1 MRKVAPFEGKRLAR
15 GAGLVLLGGL
25 GSLALTFPLFGAL
38 AYVGGL
44 FLPLVLAWSVGGIV
58 LAVTP
63 PGRLARAYA
72 FGNLG
77 MLAATISVLLVV
89 WLRLVIAGEE
99 PNPAIAAP
107 LFLALVVAGLLLG
120 VVVGLGEPQARA

>member
-1 MRKVAPFEGKRLAR
+1 MRTVTSFEWKRLAR
-15 GAGLVLLGGL
+15 GAGFVALGSL

-38 AYVGGL
+38 AYVGAL
-44 FLPLVLAWSVGGIV
+44 FLPLLLAWFVGGIV
-58 LAVTP
+58 LA
-63 PGRLARAYA
+63 RAYV

-77 MLAATISVLLVV
+77 MLAATFSVLLVV

-107 LFLALVVAGLLLG
+107 LDLALVVAGLLLG
-120 VVVGLGEPQARA
+120 VVVGLGEPQARV

>member
-1 MRKVAPFEGKRLAR
+1 MRTVTSFEWKRLAR
-15 GAGLVLLGGL
+15 GAGFVALGSL

-38 AYVGGL
+38 AYVGAL
-44 FLPLVLAWSVGGIV
+44 FLPLLLAWFVGGIV
-58 LAVTP
+58 LAVTS
-63 PGRLARAYA
+63 PGRLARAYV

-77 MLAATISVLLVV
+77 MLAATFSVLLVV

-107 LFLALVVAGLLLG
+107 LDLALVVAGLLLG
-120 VVVGLGEPQARA
+120 VVVGLGEPQARV

>member
-1 MRKVAPFEGKRLAR
+1 MRTVASFERKRLAR
-15 GAGLVLLGGL
+15 GAGFVLLGGL

-38 AYVGGL
+38 AYVAGL
-44 FLPLVLAWSVGGIV
+44 FLPVLLAWFVGGIV

-63 PGRLARAYA
+63 SGRLARAYV

-99 PNPAIAAP
+99 PSPATAAP
-107 LFLALVVAGLLLG
+107 LYLALVVAGLLLG
-120 VVVGLGEPQARA
+120 VLVGLGKPQAPA